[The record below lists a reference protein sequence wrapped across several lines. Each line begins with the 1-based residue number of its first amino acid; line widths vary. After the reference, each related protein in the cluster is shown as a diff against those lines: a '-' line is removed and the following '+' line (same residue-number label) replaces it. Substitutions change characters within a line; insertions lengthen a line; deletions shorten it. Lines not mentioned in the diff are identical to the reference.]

1 MSTPSVASPVPSKP
15 ILDAAFGEL
24 WPDRTTSGRTTPARP
39 GLVAAAAAVGVL
51 AALVLPFR
59 SYGLATFLALAA
71 VVGVVAAADRRLTT
85 APHLAA
91 GGLCVLLTATLLLR
105 DAAWVVALCLMAAF
119 AVGAAVLAGGRS
131 VIGLVASAAAIPM
144 AGIRGLPW
152 LGRSVRRSTVG
163 GRQADHWWSLLR
175 TTAVSLLLVV
185 VFGAL
190 FASADALFARW
201 VGALVPDL
209 SFGSMFFRGFVFLAF
224 AGLTLTGVYVAL
236 CPPNVERLSLPAG
249 RPVRR
254 LFEWVVPVGLVVG
267 VLAVFVAAQ
276 LTVMFGGHEYL
287 RRTTGLTYAE
297 YVHQGFGQLTVATL
311 LTLAVV
317 ATTTRKASRATSRD
331 RLLLQVVLGALCAL
345 TLVVVASALYR
356 MHVYEEAYGFTRLRL
371 LVSVFEAW
379 LGVVVVLVL
388 AAGIRLRGPWVPW
401 AALLTGAAML
411 LGLAAINPDAYIAER
426 NIDRFEQTGRIDW
439 SYLSGLS
446 ADAVPV
452 LAGLPAKYRG
462 CVLQAEPQHYDWL
475 EWNLGR
481 ARADGLTPDA
491 SGATSRDMSVT
502 SDNPCS
508 SAL

>member
-1 MSTPSVASPVPSKP
+1 MSTPSVVSPAPSKP
-15 ILDAAFGEL
+15 LLDAVFGEL
-24 WPDRTTSGRTTPARP
+24 WADRTTSGRTTPARP

-71 VVGVVAAADRRLTT
+71 VMGVVAAADRRLAT

-105 DAAWVVALCLMAAF
+105 DAPWVVALCLMAAF
-119 AVGAAVLAGGRS
+119 AVGAAVLTGGRS
-131 VIGLVASAAAIPM
+131 VIGLVASTAAIPM

-152 LGRSVRRSTVG
+152 LGRSVRRSTVE
-163 GRQADHWWSLLR
+163 GRPADHWWSLLR
-175 TTAVSLLLVV
+175 TTAVSLLLLV

-209 SFGSMFFRGFVFLAF
+209 SSPALFLRGFVFLAF
-224 AGLTLTGVYVAL
+224 AGLTLAGVYVAVN
-236 CPPNVERLSLPAG
+236 PPKVEKLSLPAG
-249 RPVRR
+249 RPVNRS
-254 LFEWVVPVGLVVG
+254 FEWVVPIGLVVT
-267 VLAVFVAAQ
+267 VFAVFVAAQ
-276 LTVMFGGHEYL
+276 LTVMFGGHDYL

-297 YVHQGFGQLTVATL
+297 YVHQGFGQLTLATL
-311 LTLAVV
+311 LTLALV
-317 ATTTRKASRATSRD
+317 AITMRKAPHATSRE

-379 LGVVVVLVL
+379 LGVVIVLVL

-411 LGLAAINPDAYIAER
+411 LCLAAINPDAYIAER

-439 SYLSGLS
+439 YYLSGLS
-446 ADAVPV
+446 ADVVPA
-452 LAGLPAKYRG
+452 LAELPAKYRG
-462 CVLQAEPQHYDWL
+462 CVLRAEPQHYDWL

-481 ARADGLTPDA
+481 ARANGLTPDA
-491 SGATSRDMSVT
+491 SGGCVAR
-502 SDNPCS
+502 P
-508 SAL
+508 

>member
-1 MSTPSVASPVPSKP
+1 MSTPSFASPVPPKP
-15 ILDAAFGEL
+15 IRDAAFGEL
-24 WPDRTTSGRTTPARP
+24 WPDRTTDGMTTPARP
-39 GLVAAAAAVGVL
+39 GLVAAAAAVGLL
-51 AALVLPFR
+51 AAVVLPFR

-71 VVGVVAAADRRLTT
+71 VMGVVAAADRRLTT

-91 GGLCVLLTATLLLR
+91 AGLCVLLTATLLLR

-152 LGRSVRRSTVG
+152 LGRSVRRSTVE
-163 GRQADHWWSLLR
+163 GRPSDHWWSLLR
-175 TTAVSLLLVV
+175 TTAISLLLLV

-209 SFGSMFFRGFVFLAF
+209 SFSSMFFRGFVFLAF
-224 AGLTLTGVYVAL
+224 AGLALAGVYVAVN
-236 CPPNVERLSLPAG
+236 PPKVEKLSLPAG
-249 RPVRR
+249 RPVDRS
-254 LFEWVVPVGLVVG
+254 FEWVVPIGLVVT
-267 VLAVFVAAQ
+267 VFAVFVAAQ
-276 LTVMFGGHEYL
+276 LTVMFGGHDYL

-297 YVHQGFGQLTVATL
+297 YVHQGFGQLTLATL
-311 LTLAVV
+311 LTLALV
-317 ATTTRKASRATSRD
+317 AITMRKAPRATNRD

-379 LGVVVVLVL
+379 LGVVIVLVL

-411 LGLAAINPDAYIAER
+411 LGLAAFNPDAYIAER

-439 SYLSGLS
+439 YYLSGLS
-446 ADAVPV
+446 ADAVPA
-452 LAGLPAKYRG
+452 LAELPSKYRG
-462 CVLQAEPQHYDWL
+462 CVLHAEPQQYDWL

-481 ARADGLTPDA
+481 ARADSVLQQ
-491 SGATSRDMSVT
+491 SGA
-502 SDNPCS
+502 S
-508 SAL
+508 SAPCDVRGQG